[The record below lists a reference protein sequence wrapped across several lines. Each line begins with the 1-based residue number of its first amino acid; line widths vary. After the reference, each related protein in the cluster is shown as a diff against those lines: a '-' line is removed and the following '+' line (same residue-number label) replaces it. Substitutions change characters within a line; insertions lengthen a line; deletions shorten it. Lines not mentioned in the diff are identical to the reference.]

1 MSNSDS
7 LDNISLNSD
16 ELRSIQR
23 FENDYYNYKI
33 KKNTQIGGKNKLN
46 NTERLL
52 VCYLLSKNQSGGD
65 SILTNKIKDRLN
77 NKIIKNLEGGISAGI
92 SKNISEFIIKTL
104 LTEIE
109 KIKPVLENTIKKQI
123 DGILD
128 QPAKIAENITKNAT
142 NFTENLAGSVTSLF
156 DNSPKPAGKTVL
168 APTANKTALIPAK
181 ASLATGNNQK
191 AVLSAATA
199 VLGSTNNKQAALSVA
214 NAVLGSTNNKKAAL
228 SVANTALVFGKKAKK

>member
-46 NTERLL
+46 NTERLI
-52 VCYLLSKNQSGGD
+52 VCYLLSKNQTGGD

-77 NKIIKNLEGGISAGI
+77 NKIIKNLEGGISDGI

-109 KIKPVLENTIKKQI
+109 KMKPVLENTIKKQI
-123 DGILD
+123 DGILN
-128 QPAKIAENITKNAT
+128 QPAKIAENMAKNAT
-142 NFTENLAGSVTSLF
+142 NFTENLASSVTSLF
-156 DNSPKPAGKTVL
+156 GSPNPPDN
-168 APTANKTALIPAK
+168 TANNTALIPVTK
-181 ASLATGNNQK
+181 ASLVTGNNQK
-191 AVLSAATA
+191 AVLLAAKDVFGSTNKKQAVLSAATA
-199 VLGSTNNKQAALSVA
+199 VLGSTNNKQ
-214 NAVLGSTNNKKAAL
+214 
-228 SVANTALVFGKKAKK
+228 TALALAKKKKK